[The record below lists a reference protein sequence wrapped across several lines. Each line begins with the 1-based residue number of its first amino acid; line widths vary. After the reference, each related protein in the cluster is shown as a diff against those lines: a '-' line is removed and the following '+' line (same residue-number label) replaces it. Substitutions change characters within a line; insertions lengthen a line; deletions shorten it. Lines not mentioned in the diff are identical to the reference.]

1 MNKVVLIGRL
11 TKDVELR
18 FTPGSGNAVANFT
31 LAVDKYN
38 SSTGQKEADFIPCV
52 VWGKQ
57 AEALSNYCSKGSQ
70 IAIGGRIQTRS
81 YDDQQGNKRYVT
93 EVLVGEQQFLSKN
106 KNTQPNN
113 NNVNNQN
120 NDMFDG
126 GSFEDD
132 ITPVDDGDMP
142 F

>member
-11 TKDVELR
+11 TKDVEIR
-18 FTPGSGNAVANFT
+18 FTPGSGNSVANFT

-38 SSTGQKEADFIPCV
+38 PSTGQKEADFIPCV

-70 IAIGGRIQTRS
+70 IAISGKIQTRS
-81 YDDQQGNKRYVT
+81 YDAQDGTKRYVT
-93 EVLVGEQQFLSKN
+93 EVLVTEQQFLSKN
-106 KNTQPNN
+106 ENTQPN

-120 NDMFDG
+120 NDKFGNSDL
-126 GSFEDD
+126 EDD
-132 ITPVDDGDMP
+132 IAPVDDGDMP